1 MKETR
6 IPMKPEKGKRQDIL
20 FATQGQPLCRKCFV
34 GNNLFSGTA
43 ELGDTQR
50 TLLSRQAW
58 RHGQP
63 RSSSVHKHGKT
74 EKGCLCF
81 GKSSE
86 HQRHYARRNVKLAN
100 GKLKND
106 DLSKSLGGHAIG

>member
-6 IPMKPEKGKRQDIL
+6 ISMKPEKGKRQNIL
-20 FATQGQPLCRKCFV
+20 FATQGQQLCRKCFV

-43 ELGDTQR
+43 ELGDTQKN
-50 TLLSRQAW
+50 TLVSTGMASW
-58 RHGQP
+58 THGQL
-63 RSSSVHKHGKT
+63 RSSSDYKHGET
-74 EKGCLCF
+74 ERGCLCF

-86 HQRHYARRNVKLAN
+86 HQRHYERRNVKLAN

-106 DLSKSLGGHAIG
+106 NF